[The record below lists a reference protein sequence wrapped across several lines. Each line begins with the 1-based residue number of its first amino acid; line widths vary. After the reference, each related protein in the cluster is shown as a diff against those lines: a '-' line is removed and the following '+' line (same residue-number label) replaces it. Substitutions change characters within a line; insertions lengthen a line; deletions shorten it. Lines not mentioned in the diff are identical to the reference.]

1 MRRGGCQWPR
11 CWDVRLRLMGNSPVS
26 CQQTHQYLAEQ
37 LTSELPRKTPV
48 SSQTTHQC
56 VPAERTGEFACCQAR
71 RAVCPPLLLI
81 LKSSAVFVKEMLG
94 LLAAEDGRRAGMLRG
109 WVGRDKIGG
118 TYALHS
124 FSAC

>member
-1 MRRGGCQWPR
+1 M
-11 CWDVRLRLMGNSPVS
+11 SPVS
-26 CQQTHQYLAEQ
+26 CGQTHQYLAEQ
-37 LTSELPRKTPV
+37 LTSELLGNTPV
-48 SSQTTHQC
+48 SFQATHQC

-94 LLAAEDGRRAGMLRG
+94 LLAAENGRWAGLLRG
-109 WVGRDKIGG
+109 WVGRGKIGG
-118 TYALHS
+118 AYALHS

>member
-1 MRRGGCQWPR
+1 VGAVREPPLQGCK
-11 CWDVRLRLMGNSPVS
+11 MSPVS
-26 CQQTHQYLAEQ
+26 CQATHQHLAWQ
-37 LTSELPRKTPV
+37 HTSELPRKTPV

-94 LLAAEDGRRAGMLRG
+94 LLAAEDGRWAGLLRG
-109 WVGRDKIGG
+109 WVGGREAGG
-118 TYALHS
+118 SYTLHS